1 VRHTAVTKK
10 AFPIMKTRIRLV
22 HRDTLSCEPILR
34 RMPDGSLLCVGQ
46 CGDVT
51 EPALGNR
58 VHAFHSHD
66 QGETWKRI
74 GSVYPESGEAVYVTE
89 VMVLDGVVSAFL
101 QVHNGR
107 FLNMRGVVMQS
118 RDSGRTWTHAGA
130 PPYFPT
136 FCFVRSML
144 PLKNGEIILPC
155 QYFPVT
161 EQENARLVLSNHNIT
176 NAWQQR
182 AVWDANVDYLG
193 NDVIIS
199 ADRGKTF
206 QRFAGPRISI
216 NGGSGRSWVWS
227 EPTLAQLSD
236 GTIVMLLRVDGSG
249 CLWRSESRDNGR
261 TWTEA
266 VKTDIPNPGNKP
278 KLIPMPD
285 GRIALIHTPNPKCR
299 FEDRHPLSLWISDD
313 DLVSF
318 RHQRILTD
326 FPGIY
331 CYPDGF
337 FENGHILFSIEINR
351 HEMLFFDCEV

>member
-1 VRHTAVTKK
+1 MNTK
-10 AFPIMKTRIRLV
+10 IRLI
-22 HRDTLSCEPILR
+22 HCDTLSCEPILR
-34 RMPDGSLLCVGQ
+34 RMPDGNFLCVSQ

-51 EPALGNR
+51 EPAPGNR
-58 VHAFHSHD
+58 VYAFRSQDHGD
-66 QGETWKRI
+66 TWQKL

-107 FLNMRGVVMQS
+107 FLNMRCVVMQS
-118 RDSGRTWTHAGA
+118 HDSGKTWTNAGA

-144 PLKNGEIILPC
+144 PLRNGEIILPC
-155 QYFPVT
+155 QYFPIT

-176 NAWQQR
+176 NIHHQR
-182 AVWDANVDYLG
+182 AIWDANIDHLE
-193 NDVIIS
+193 NDVIVS
-199 ADRGKTF
+199 ADRGKTY
-206 QRFAGPRISI
+206 QRFAGPEIPIRG
-216 NGGSGRSWVWS
+216 NTGRGWAWT

-249 CLWRSESRDNGR
+249 CLWRSESKDNGH

-285 GRIALIHTPNPKCR
+285 GRIALIHTPNSSPG
-299 FEDRHPLSLWISDD
+299 FFSNRHPLSLWISDD

-318 RHQRILTD
+318 RHQRIVTD

-337 FENGHILFSIEINR
+337 FENGHILFTIEINR
-351 HEMLFFDCEV
+351 HEILFFDCEV